1 MMAAEKKVDGE
12 VEEFKVTIIMKVE
25 VKELKPKKAVLKIEN
40 TSPYFVNSFRR
51 IMLADLPKLAVDDVV
66 IYDNTSA
73 LFDEIIA
80 HRLGMVPIPTDLSLL
95 TFRDECV
102 CKGKGCPNC
111 TVRYTLSK
119 EGEGTIY
126 SGDLQPAE
134 KSWAIK
140 EDKIPIVELYGDQR
154 LILEVEAVLGRGKDH
169 AKWQSVQ
176 APGYRME
183 TTVEFDKKRINDVE
197 KFMKKLPK
205 NLVEIKG
212 DKFEVKDTTKL
223 SLLEYHIDKEK
234 ADFIAIKRDPSMITF
249 SFETDGALSAKD
261 IIIESAKILQE
272 KYKELGEQLKNIK

>member
-1 MMAAEKKVDGE
+1 
-12 VEEFKVTIIMKVE
+12 MKVE
-25 VKELKPKKAVLKIEN
+25 VKELKPKKAIIKVEDTK
-40 TSPYFVNSFRR
+40 PYFVNALRR
-51 IMLADLPKLAVDDVV
+51 VMLSELPKLAVNDVV

-80 HRLGMVPIPTDLSLL
+80 HRLGLVPIPTDLSLL

-119 EGEGTIY
+119 EGEGSVL

-154 LILEVEAVLGRGKDH
+154 LILEIEAVLGRGRDH

-183 TTVEFDKKRINDVE
+183 TIIEFDKKRLDDVKE
-197 KFMKKLPK
+197 FVNKLPK
-205 NLVEIKG
+205 DLVSIKG
-212 DKFEVKDTTKL
+212 NKLDLKDVTKL
-223 SLLEYHIDKEK
+223 SIIEFYIDKENI
-234 ADFIAIKRDPSMITF
+234 DFITIKRDPTKFTF
-249 SFETDGALSAKD
+249 SFETDGSFNAKD
-261 IIIESAKILQE
+261 AIVESANILQK
-272 KYKELGEQLKNIK
+272 KYEEFGKLLKSVK